1 MDLFSIDFT
10 PQEISILRQALDI
23 VTITGKD
30 AKTIAGLQMKLESEI
45 AQIAAQID
53 SKQTVKKTR

>member
-1 MDLFSIDFT
+1 MDLFAIDFT

-23 VTITGKD
+23 ITITGKD

-45 AQIAAQID
+45 AAIAAQID
-53 SKQTVKKTR
+53 SKQPAKKTR

>member
-53 SKQTVKKTR
+53 SKQTAKKTR

>member
-45 AQIAAQID
+45 ANIAAQID
-53 SKQTVKKTR
+53 SKQPAKKTR

>member
-1 MDLFSIDFT
+1 MDLFAIDFT

-23 VTITGKD
+23 ITITGKD

-45 AQIAAQID
+45 AEIAAQID
-53 SKQTVKKTR
+53 SKQPAKKTR

>member
-1 MDLFSIDFT
+1 MDLFAIDFT

-23 VTITGKD
+23 ITITGKD
-30 AKTIAGLQMKLESEI
+30 AKTIASLQMKLESEI

-53 SKQTVKKTR
+53 SKQTAKKTR

>member
-23 VTITGKD
+23 ITITGKD
-30 AKTIAGLQMKLESEI
+30 AKTIAGLQIKLESEI
-45 AQIAAQID
+45 AEIAKMID
-53 SKQTVKKTR
+53 AKTPTKKTR

>member
-1 MDLFSIDFT
+1 MDLFAIDFT

-23 VTITGKD
+23 ITITGKD

-45 AQIAAQID
+45 AEIAAQLD
-53 SKQTVKKTR
+53 SKQPAKKTR

>member
-1 MDLFSIDFT
+1 MDLFAIDFT

-30 AKTIAGLQMKLESEI
+30 AKTIAGLQIKLESEI
-45 AQIAAQID
+45 AEIASQLD
-53 SKQTVKKTR
+53 SKQTTKKTR

>member
-1 MDLFSIDFT
+1 MDLFAIDFT

-23 VTITGKD
+23 ITITGKD

-45 AQIAAQID
+45 AEIASQLD
-53 SKQTVKKTR
+53 SKQATKKTR